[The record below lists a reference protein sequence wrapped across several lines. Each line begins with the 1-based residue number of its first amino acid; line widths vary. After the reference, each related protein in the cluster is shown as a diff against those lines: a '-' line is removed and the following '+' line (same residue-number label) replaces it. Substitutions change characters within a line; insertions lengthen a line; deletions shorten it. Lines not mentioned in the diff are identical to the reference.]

1 MINDEG
7 KIVGKSVPVMEAR
20 DKVTGRSK
28 FVDDLV
34 PELFVKVLGSPHAHA
49 MIRSIDI
56 ERAKDLKGVEAI
68 LTHRDVPRRLM
79 PSSSHRACYAMDEHL
94 RHVGD
99 YVAAVAATSER
110 VAEEAL
116 SLIEVDYSVLPSV
129 FDPEEAL
136 KPEAPRLYPE
146 GNVYGGSQ
154 ASIMERGTHEPNV
167 QEWGNIDRGFID
179 ADVLVQDQFEVIPQ
193 IHAAIE
199 PRVIMA
205 CWQEDELTIWSSTQ
219 TPWSLR
225 EAAAYVFEIPES
237 KVIVLTP
244 NVGGGFGGKYTGR
257 YQLITCLL
265 SKKAGGKRTK
275 LTLTREEDQ
284 CYTRRPR
291 SKFRGKIGAKKDG
304 TITAIQLVGYV
315 DIGAYGHYRNTTVSS
330 PLEPVVL
337 SYKTE
342 NARFE
347 SWAVHTN
354 HFRSEAMR
362 SVSAPHLAFVV
373 ESLIDELAEKIGM
386 DPIRIRSRNMPVAG
400 DVMPP
405 SPYIHNTGGCVRAK
419 LDLYPGEEM
428 IRQATEKVDWEK
440 KWKGF
445 GKAIQVDGPKRRGIG
460 LAYCMEYCGFLNDG
474 ATSIQ
479 IVIDRDGSATIHS
492 GAQEI
497 GQGIN
502 TTLRMLAAESLGIPL
517 EDVAIVSADTRTGQ
531 CDMTNAR
538 ASHQLVTDGHLLLQA
553 INEAK
558 KRIREVVAPAMI
570 GPALRVNS
578 DEIEV
583 RGKHA
588 YIKGHPETAKPLKEL
603 LSVPITVSS
612 SGPPGSRF
620 PEVKPG
626 YKDRQPAV
634 LVAEVEVD
642 METGKVTPI
651 KVVAGMFPG
660 KMINPGVVRGQ
671 CVGGAVQA
679 IGMALWEELKFDD
692 RALTYLSGNFTDY
705 RIPRA
710 LDIPEMDTVLLE
722 EIDETSPP
730 HEGLPYGGRG
740 IGEIS
745 GWGGPAVMANAIY
758 NAIGVRIR
766 RSPMTA
772 EVVLEALRKGI
783 TK

>member
-1 MINDEG
+1 MINEKV
-7 KIVGKSVPVMEAR
+7 KIIGKSMPIMEAR

-28 FVDDLV
+28 FVDDLA
-34 PELFVKVLGSPHAHA
+34 PELFVKILGSPHAHA

-56 ERAKDLKGVEAI
+56 ERAKNLKGVEAI

-79 PSSSHRACYAMDEHL
+79 PSSSHRSCYAMDEHL

-116 SLIEVDYSVLPSV
+116 SLIDVDYEVLPCV
-129 FDPEEAL
+129 FDPEEAM
-136 KPEAPRLYPE
+136 KAEAPRLYPE
-146 GNVYGGSQ
+146 GNVYGSSQ
-154 ASIMERGTHEPNV
+154 ANIMERGAHEPCL
-167 QEWGNIDRGFID
+167 QEWGDVRKGFD
-179 ADVLVQDQFEVIPQ
+179 EADVIVEDQFEVISQ

-199 PRVIMA
+199 PRVTMA
-205 CWQEDELTIWSSTQ
+205 CWEKEGLTIWSSTQ

-225 EAAAYVFEIPES
+225 EAAAHVFEMPES
-237 KVIVLTP
+237 KIIVLTP

-265 SKKAGGKRTK
+265 SKVAGGKRTK

-291 SKFRGKIGAKKDG
+291 SKLHVKIGAKKDG
-304 TITAIQLVGYV
+304 KITAIELVGYI

-337 SYKTE
+337 SYNTE

-347 SWAVHTN
+347 SWGVHTN

-362 SVSAPHLAFVV
+362 SVSAPHLAFAL
-373 ESLIDELAEKIGM
+373 ESIVDEVAEKLGL
-386 DPIRIRSRNMPVAG
+386 DPIDIRLWNMPVAG
-400 DVMPP
+400 DMMPP
-405 SPYIHNTGGCVRAK
+405 SPYIQNSGGCVRAK

-428 IRQATEKVDWEK
+428 IRQATEKVDWKK

-445 GKAIQVDGPKRRGIG
+445 GKAIQVNGPKRRGIG
-460 LAYCMEYCGFLNDG
+460 LAYCMEYCGYLNDG

-479 IVIDRDGSATIHS
+479 IVINRDGSAIIHS

-502 TTLRMLAAESLGIPL
+502 TTLRMLTAESLGISL

-538 ASHQLVTDGHLLLQA
+538 ASHQLATDGHLLLKA
-553 INEAK
+553 IDKAK
-558 KRIREVVAPAMI
+558 QRIREIVSPAMI
-570 GPALRVNS
+570 GSALKVKS
-578 DEIEV
+578 EEIEI

-603 LSVPITVSS
+603 LSAPITISS
-612 SGPPGSRF
+612 SGPTGSRF

-642 METGKVTPI
+642 METGEVTPI

-671 CVGGAVQA
+671 CIGGAVQA

-692 RALTYLSGNFTDY
+692 RSLAYLSRNFTDY

-722 EIDETSPP
+722 EIDETSLP

-758 NAIGVRIR
+758 NAIGVRIK

-772 EVVLEALRKGI
+772 EVILEALRKGS
-783 TK
+783 TE